1 MPTMKR
7 NYEFLSRRM
16 AIILMV
22 FSAVIASGLVSCR
35 NGAQDQA
42 RRYHLKGKVISV
54 DTKNGFVEVD
64 HEAIP
69 GFMAAMTMPYP
80 VHDTRTLTALAEGD
94 EITADVVV
102 TSEGARLENIVV
114 TKKGGASKAPPAS

>member
-1 MPTMKR
+1 MPH
-7 NYEFLSRRM
+7 YEFMSRRM
-16 AIILMV
+16 AIVLMV

-35 NGAQDQA
+35 KGAQDQA

-80 VHDTRTLTALAEGD
+80 VLDTRILAALAEGD

-102 TSEGARLENIVV
+102 TGEGAHLENIVV
-114 TKKGGASKAPPAS
+114 TRKGGASKVPPAS

>member
-1 MPTMKR
+1 MLTRKSH
-7 NYEFLSRRM
+7 YECISRRM
-16 AIILMV
+16 AIVLMV
-22 FSAVIASGLVSCR
+22 FSAVMASGLVSCR
-35 NGAQDQA
+35 KGDQA
-42 RRYHLKGKVISV
+42 RRYPLRGKVISV

-80 VHDTRTLTALAEGD
+80 VPDTRTLAALAEGD

-102 TSEGARLENIVV
+102 TSEGAHLENIVV
-114 TKKGGASKAPPAS
+114 VKKGGRSKAPPTS

>member
-1 MPTMKR
+1 MKSH
-7 NYEFLSRRM
+7 YECISWRM
-16 AIILMV
+16 AIVLMV
-22 FSAVIASGLVSCR
+22 FSVLIACGLVSCTK
-35 NGAQDQA
+35 GAQEQA

-80 VHDTRTLTALAEGD
+80 VPDTRTLAALAEGD
-94 EITADVVV
+94 EITADVLV
-102 TSEGARLENIVV
+102 TSEGAHLENIVV
-114 TKKGGASKAPPAS
+114 MKKGGAGKAPPAS